1 MSKVRS
7 GRTLL
12 ISIVGVLAI
21 GAGLLLWAIS
31 SMQERKS
38 ALGEMALL
46 RTQQLVQLRLNGL
59 FSEMAED
66 IREEAAAIE
75 ISDSTVVF
83 DRWYPL
89 LRTHWPIL
97 SIKLAN
103 EVGDELA
110 LIREDSTFLVT
121 RTAAGSVDGPPI
133 LMRYTGGQRLEVT
146 EGPWLDHEDNDPRER
161 VWFSKALEESQNE
174 PCWTLRPPETD
185 GDPMLQVSYLIRDE
199 NPDRPYRVLMFTV
212 DLTRS
217 SWLDSRSAAL
227 TRPGIL
233 LLDDE
238 GRSLG
243 HVRGQGDEQVE
254 AATDLAEKA
263 WQTKKTF
270 APFTVQV
277 GDQQFGCSFVQF
289 PLNGQQLNTGV
300 VLNTDRLID
309 WLLPEWR
316 VLIAS
321 AVFLLVLIT
330 LLTWAYLKKR
340 SSDENLRKQT
350 RRTRTQEVK
359 LAKALGERDVL
370 NREVHHRVKNNLQVV
385 SSLLNLQATR
395 LEDGAVKSE
404 FLRGKRRIDT
414 IALVHHKL
422 YGLVDLRN
430 VDLFRF
436 FTDLVKAL
444 AEMYLPQSRLVSFEV
459 NTDHTKADQD
469 TAIELGII
477 LCELVSNSFQHAFPY
492 VTGGHVEIRVSPM
505 DGDLYR
511 LTVKDNGKGITD
523 DAREGTGK
531 LGLEIVEAL
540 SEQLDGSFH
549 VQVDG
554 GVLFEVLFRMRHP
567 SPILPDTDRE
577 VAGTEE

>member
-1 MSKVRS
+1 M
-7 GRTLL
+7 RT
-12 ISIVGVLAI
+12 
-21 GAGLLLWAIS
+21 
-31 SMQERKS
+31 
-38 ALGEMALL
+38 
-46 RTQQLVQLRLNGL
+46 
-59 FSEMAED
+59 
-66 IREEAAAIE
+66 
-75 ISDSTVVF
+75 
-83 DRWYPL
+83 
-89 LRTHWPIL
+89 PI
-97 SIKLAN
+97 
-103 EVGDELA
+103 
-110 LIREDSTFLVT
+110 
-121 RTAAGSVDGPPI
+121 
-133 LMRYTGGQRLEVT
+133 
-146 EGPWLDHEDNDPRER
+146 
-161 VWFSKALEESQNE
+161 
-174 PCWTLRPPETD
+174 
-185 GDPMLQVSYLIRDE
+185 
-199 NPDRPYRVLMFTV
+199 RPYRVLMFTV

-243 HVRGQGDEQVE
+243 HVRGQGDERVE

-277 GDQQFGCSFVQF
+277 GDQQFGCSFMQY

-385 SSLLNLQATR
+385 SSLLNLQATH

-422 YGLVDLRN
+422 YGLVDHG
-430 VDLFRF
+430 
-436 FTDLVKAL
+436 TWICSA
-444 AEMYLPQSRLVSFEV
+444 S
-459 NTDHTKADQD
+459 
-469 TAIELGII
+469 
-477 LCELVSNSFQHAFPY
+477 
-492 VTGGHVEIRVSPM
+492 SPI
-505 DGDLYR
+505 G
-511 LTVKDNGKGITD
+511 
-523 DAREGTGK
+523 EGTGRNVPTTK
-531 LGLEIVEAL
+531 PSGELRGEHRPYQGGSGYSDRTGHHPVRTRVEQFPACFPL
-540 SEQLDGSFH
+540 RYGRPCRD
-549 VQVDG
+549 
-554 GVLFEVLFRMRHP
+554 P
-567 SPILPDTDRE
+567 C
-577 VAGTEE
+577 